1 MTIEQD
7 RRRFI
12 AGLAS
17 LGALVGTP
25 SSAFAGKRRN
35 MFDRLK
41 RPIGLQLYTLGD
53 EPAKDLEGTLAKVAA
68 IGFRDIE
75 LPQLYGL
82 AAKDVRAA
90 ADRHGLDLTC
100 IHLAGM
106 AMSQSGGDA
115 LLLSSPVQRIVDDLG
130 TLGISDVVMPIM
142 LFPQNFTRARG
153 NSFQEKLS
161 SALAASGEEIWK
173 RTAALLNERA
183 AALKPHGI
191 SLGYHNHNVEF
202 APIGKTTGWDI
213 LARETDKKLVSFEVD
228 VGWLAAAGIDP
239 VTFFKRH
246 SGRCKQMHVKDV
258 QPGTKTN
265 FALLM
270 DPTQVGAGKLDWAR
284 ILPAAQKAGVQHF
297 YVEQE
302 PPFTMSR
309 MDAAARSYT
318 YLAQLKA

>member
-1 MTIEQD
+1 MHTSPD
-7 RRRFI
+7 RRLFI

-17 LGALVGTP
+17 FGVFAGVAP
-25 SSAFAGKRRN
+25 AAFAGKPRT

-53 EPAKDLEGTLAKVAA
+53 APAKDLDGTLARVAA
-68 IGFRDIE
+68 IGYRDIE
-75 LPQLYGL
+75 LPQLYGKSP
-82 AAKDVRAA
+82 AEVRAA
-90 ADRHGLDLTC
+90 GDRYGLDFTC

-106 AMSQSGGDA
+106 SMGQAGDA
-115 LLLSSPVQRIVDDLG
+115 LMLSSPVQRIVDDLG
-130 TLGISDVVMPIM
+130 ALGIKEVVMPIM
-142 LFPQNFTRARG
+142 LFPENFMQAPG
-153 NSFQEKLS
+153 NSFQEKLA
-161 SALAASGEEIWK
+161 SALLGAGEDIWK
-173 RTAALLNERA
+173 RTAALLNEKA

-246 SGRCKQMHVKDV
+246 TGRCLQMHVKDV
-258 QPGTKTN
+258 QATTKTN
-265 FALLM
+265 YTLQM

-284 ILPAAQKAGVQHF
+284 ILPAAQKAGVKHF

-302 PPFTMSR
+302 PPFTMER
-309 MDAAARSYT
+309 IEAAAQSHKF
-318 YLAQLKA
+318 LAALKA